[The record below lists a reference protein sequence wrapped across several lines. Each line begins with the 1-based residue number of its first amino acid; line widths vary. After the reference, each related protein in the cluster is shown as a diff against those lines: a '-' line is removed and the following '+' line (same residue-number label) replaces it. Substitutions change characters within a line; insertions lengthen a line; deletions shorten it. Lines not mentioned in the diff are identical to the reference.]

1 MVNYV
6 HFLLEGECSL
16 IEHMIVR
23 EKHSVYG
30 THYELYD
37 PEKAKSL
44 SWSKNSK
51 VIEKMD
57 ELEYEYEKNKV
68 WFYIIITVLNVMH
81 SYKLL
86 YNNFFFYINF

>member
-30 THYELYD
+30 THYEIYD
-37 PEKAKSL
+37 PEKAKTL
-44 SWSKNSK
+44 SWSKI
-51 VIEKMD
+51 IEKID
-57 ELEYEYEKNKV
+57 ELDYQKTKV
-68 WFYIIITVLNVMH
+68 
-81 SYKLL
+81 
-86 YNNFFFYINF
+86 

>member
-23 EKHSVYG
+23 EKHFVYG

-37 PEKAKSL
+37 PEKANAQNL

-51 VIEKMD
+51 IIEKID
-57 ELEYEYEKNKV
+57 ELEYEYQKTKV
-68 WFYIIITVLNVMH
+68 
-81 SYKLL
+81 
-86 YNNFFFYINF
+86 